1 MRKILTIFIYSF
13 FLFACAPNEP
23 LDHLCQINNK
33 TKKSDTQSD
42 VKEISR
48 DINLFVVNHDLYLD
62 YNFKKIY
69 SKYKEMNSNYLKLK
83 VIDHYLLL
91 KVLIME

>member
-33 TKKSDTQSD
+33 TKKSDTRSD

-48 DINLFVVNHDLYLD
+48 DINLL
-62 YNFKKIY
+62 
-69 SKYKEMNSNYLKLK
+69 
-83 VIDHYLLL
+83 
-91 KVLIME
+91 LIMICIWTIILKKYIANIRK